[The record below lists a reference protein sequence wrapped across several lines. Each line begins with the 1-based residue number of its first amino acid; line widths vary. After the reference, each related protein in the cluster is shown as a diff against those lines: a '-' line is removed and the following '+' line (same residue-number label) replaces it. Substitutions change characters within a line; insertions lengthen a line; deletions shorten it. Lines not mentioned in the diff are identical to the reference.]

1 MALGKYKI
9 EGGKKR
15 GHSNVNHWEETET
28 IKKRTKKLR
37 RKQDKKIEREARKDY
52 IE

>member
-15 GHSNVNHWEETET
+15 GHSQMCHYDYTET
-28 IKKRTKKLR
+28 IKRKTKKLR
-37 RKQDKKIEREARKDY
+37 RQQSKKIEREAKN
-52 IE
+52 EN